1 MNAEHLQK
9 PRRKYK
15 NENKYGILGKREQD
29 KACFQH
35 DMAYWSY
42 KDLARRT
49 APDKYLVIKHLNC

>member
-1 MNAEHLQK
+1 MNAKHLQK

-49 APDKYLVIKHLNC
+49 APDKY